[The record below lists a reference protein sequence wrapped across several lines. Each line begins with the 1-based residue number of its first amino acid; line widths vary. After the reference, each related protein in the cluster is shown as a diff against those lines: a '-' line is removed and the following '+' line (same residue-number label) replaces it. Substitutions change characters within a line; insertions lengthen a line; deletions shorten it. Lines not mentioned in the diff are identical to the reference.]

1 MTTLDPGPRRR
12 PATAP
17 TALGRAPRGVLRPVL
32 TAVTCAVLVAVF
44 VGPLWAVLST
54 AFDAGTPTPGR
65 LSFWPGS
72 FTADH
77 LVTAWRDHS
86 VWRYFLNSAIVV
98 SAALFLQVSVSALAA
113 YALARKRFRG
123 AAAVLFVILT
133 TMMLPE
139 EVIAIPL
146 YLVLGD
152 LPLLN
157 VNLLNTYAGMVLPLV
172 GWAFS
177 IFVLTQFM
185 REIPVELEEAARVDG
200 AGELRI
206 FAQVMVPLIRPAL
219 ATVTVFGF
227 LMIWDQYL
235 LPLIVAQD
243 TEMLTLPV
251 ALRALR
257 QNDLVSSS
265 VLMAAALIALIPTVA
280 VYLGIQRHFTRG
292 LVSGAVKG

>member
-1 MTTLDPGPRRR
+1 MTT
-12 PATAP
+12 TT
-17 TALGRAPRGVLRPVL
+17 TALGRAPRGTTRFVLMTIV
-32 TAVTCAVLVAVF
+32 CALLVAVF

-54 AFDAGTPTPGR
+54 AFDANVPRPGQ

-72 FTADH
+72 FTTDH
-77 LVTAWRDHS
+77 LTTAWSDHN
-86 VWRYFLNSAIVV
+86 VWRYFLNSVVVV
-98 SAALFLQVSVSALAA
+98 SVALFLQVTISALAA
-113 YALARKRFRG
+113 YALARKKFR
-123 AAAVLFVILT
+123 ASSAILFVILT

-146 YLVLGD
+146 YLTLRDMPVLG
-152 LPLLN
+152 
-157 VNLLNTYAGMVLPLV
+157 VNLLNSHAGMILPVV

-185 REIPVELEEAARVDG
+185 REIPLELEESARMDG
-200 AGELRI
+200 AGDLRI
-206 FAQVMVPLIRPAL
+206 FVQIIIPLVRPAL

-265 VLMAAALIALIPTVA
+265 VLMAAALIALVPTIA
-280 VYLGIQRHFTRG
+280 VYLGMQRHFTRG
-292 LVSGAVKG
+292 LTSGAIKG

>member
-1 MTTLDPGPRRR
+1 MTIVC
-12 PATAP
+12 
-17 TALGRAPRGVLRPVL
+17 AL
-32 TAVTCAVLVAVF
+32 LVAVF

-54 AFDAGTPTPGR
+54 AFDANVPRPGQ

-72 FTADH
+72 FTTDH
-77 LVTAWRDHS
+77 LTTAWSDHN
-86 VWRYFLNSAIVV
+86 VWRYFLNSVVVV
-98 SAALFLQVSVSALAA
+98 SVALFLQVTISALAA
-113 YALARKRFRG
+113 YALARKKFR
-123 AAAVLFVILT
+123 ASSAILFVILT

-146 YLVLGD
+146 YLTLRDMPVLG
-152 LPLLN
+152 
-157 VNLLNTYAGMVLPLV
+157 VNLLNSHAGMILPVV

-185 REIPVELEEAARVDG
+185 REIPLELEESARMDG
-200 AGELRI
+200 AGDLRI
-206 FAQVMVPLIRPAL
+206 FVQIIIPLVRPAL

-265 VLMAAALIALIPTVA
+265 VLMAAALIALVPTIA
-280 VYLGIQRHFTRG
+280 VYLGMQRHFTRG
-292 LVSGAVKG
+292 LTSGAIKG

>member
-1 MTTLDPGPRRR
+1 MTTAVRRR
-12 PATAP
+12 TAAAP
-17 TALGRAPRGVLRPVL
+17 TALGHAPRGLMRHLL
-32 TAVTCAVLVAVF
+32 TAVVCAVLVAVF

-54 AFDAGTPTPGR
+54 AFDAATPSPGR
-65 LSFWPGS
+65 LSFWPSS
-72 FTADH
+72 FTLDH
-77 LVTAWRDHS
+77 LATAWSDHN
-86 VWRYFLNSAIVV
+86 VWRYFLNSAVV
-98 SAALFLQVSVSALAA
+98 VGVGLLLQVSVSSLAA

-123 AAAVLFVILT
+123 GAAVLFLILS

-152 LPLLN
+152 LPLLGA
-157 VNLLNTYAGMVLPLV
+157 NLLNSYAGMILPLV
-172 GWAFS
+172 GWGFS

-185 REIPVELEEAARVDG
+185 REVPAELEEAARVDG

-206 FAQVMVPLIRPAL
+206 FVQVILPLVRPAL

-265 VLMAAALIALIPTVA
+265 VLMAAALVALLPTIA
-280 VYLGIQRHFTRG
+280 VYLGIQKHFTRG
-292 LVSGAVKG
+292 LMSGAVKG